1 MHDTVRP
8 EILEKGEFPR
18 CVKCIHYIP
27 HDDTLSLD
35 IKPCCFYGPGPLFK
49 EEIDHCGQG
58 EWMMLKE
65 AAFEIDRYPITVPFG
80 KIFSSLYEVEWNS
93 KEK

>member
-1 MHDTVRP
+1 MWP
-8 EILEKGEFPR
+8 FNK
-18 CVKCIHYIP
+18 K
-27 HDDTLSLD
+27 
-35 IKPCCFYGPGPLFK
+35 
-49 EEIDHCGQG
+49 EIDHCGHG